1 MCFKKV
7 KNSNNEFGHM
17 VFCGWSHGKNK
28 VRYSLLDNALNYLLS
43 WEHSAIK
50 KFVEK
55 MLTPI
60 IYQSQS

>member
-28 VRYSLLDNALNYLLS
+28 VRIFFLYD
-43 WEHSAIK
+43 
-50 KFVEK
+50 VEK
-55 MLTPI
+55 DELNLFDFSHMI
-60 IYQSQS
+60 IYV

>member
-28 VRYSLLDNALNYLLS
+28 VRYSLLDNAPN
-43 WEHSAIK
+43 WEHI
-50 KFVEK
+50 V
-55 MLTPI
+55 
-60 IYQSQS
+60 QSKNL